1 MGYKN
6 KFITRKMGYQLRTHI
21 LNIVEQNYYDK
32 SKKGQYFI
40 LIISIY

>member
-6 KFITRKMGYQLRTHI
+6 KFITRKMGYQLRTH
-21 LNIVEQNYYDK
+21 IVEQNYYDK